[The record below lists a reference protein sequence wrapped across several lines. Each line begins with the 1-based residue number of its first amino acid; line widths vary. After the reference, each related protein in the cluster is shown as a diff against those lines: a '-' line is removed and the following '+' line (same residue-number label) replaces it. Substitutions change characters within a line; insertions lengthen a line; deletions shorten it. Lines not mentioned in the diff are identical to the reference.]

1 MADIQASINT
11 AVAFAKKWEGLYS
24 GSPTSSKK
32 VSADAVPN
40 TLIYAYYDKL
50 GGFWTIGWG
59 NTYYK
64 NGAKVKDGDR
74 IYKAEA
80 DEMILWEMTEKEKEV
95 SDFVDSSKLTNNEYA
110 ALLSI
115 AYNAG
120 ATGLKRTS
128 IDESLNTKTRQET
141 ANIIK
146 DSILTAKGRYVQ
158 GLKNRRIDES
168 KLFLGEYNQLYSYY
182 LRNSTDINL
191 LLLGVLI
198 ISSTLYFR
206 KKFKNK

>member
-1 MADIQASINT
+1 MADVQASINT

-32 VSADAVPN
+32 VSDTAAPN
-40 TLIYAYYDKL
+40 TPIYAYYDKL
-50 GGFWTIGWG
+50 GGVWTIGWG
-59 NTYYK
+59 NTYLK
-64 NGAKVKDGDR
+64 NGSKVKQGDK
-74 IYKAEA
+74 ITKAEA
-80 DEMILWEMTEKEKEV
+80 DDMITWEMTQKESEV
-95 SDFVDSSKLTNNEYA
+95 SDFIDSSKLTNNEYA

-120 ATGLKRTS
+120 ATGLKRTF

-146 DSILTAKGRYVQ
+146 DSILTAKGSYVQ

-168 KLFLGEYNQLYSYY
+168 KLFLGEYNTLYSYY
-182 LRNSTDINL
+182 LRNSGNVNL
-191 LLLGVLI
+191 AVLGALLIVG
-198 ISSTLYFR
+198 TLYLR
-206 KKFKNK
+206 KKLKK

>member
-32 VSADAVPN
+32 VSADAPPN
-40 TLIYAYYDKL
+40 TIIYAYYDKL

-64 NGAKVKDGDR
+64 NGAKVKSGDK

-80 DEMILWEMTEKEKEV
+80 DEMILWEMTQKEKEV
-95 SDFVDSSKLTNNEYA
+95 SDFIDTTRLTNNEYA

-120 ATGLKRTS
+120 ATGLKGTA
-128 IDESLNTKTRQET
+128 IDESLNTKSRQET
-141 ANIIK
+141 ADIIK
-146 DSILTAKGRYVQ
+146 DSILTAKGNYSQ

-168 KLFLGEYNQLYSYY
+168 KLFLGEYNTLYSYY
-182 LRNSTDINL
+182 LRNSGNVNL
-191 LLLGVLI
+191 AVLGALLIVG
-198 ISSTLYFR
+198 TLYLR
-206 KKFKNK
+206 KKLKK

>member
-1 MADIQASINT
+1 MADKQASINT

-32 VSADAVPN
+32 VSDTAAAN
-40 TLIYAYYDKL
+40 TPIYAYYDKL
-50 GGFWTIGWG
+50 GGVWTIGWG

-64 NGAKVKDGDR
+64 NGSKVKQGDK
-74 IYKAEA
+74 IFKSEA
-80 DEMILWEMTEKEKEV
+80 DEMILWEMTQKESEIN
-95 SDFVDSSKLTNNEYA
+95 DFIDSSRLTNNEYA

-120 ATGLKRTS
+120 AYGLKITAL
-128 IDESLNTKTRQET
+128 DESLSSKTRQET

-146 DSILTAKGRYVQ
+146 DSILTASGSYSQ

-168 KLFLGEYNQLYSYY
+168 KLFLGEYNTLYSYY
-182 LRNSTDINL
+182 LRNSGNVNL
-191 LLLGVLI
+191 AVLGVLLI
-198 ISSTLYFR
+198 VGTLYLR
-206 KKFKNK
+206 KKLTN

>member
-1 MADIQASINT
+1 MADKQASINT

-32 VSADAVPN
+32 VSDTALPN
-40 TLIYAYYDKL
+40 TPIYAYYDSL
-50 GGFWTIGWG
+50 GRVWTIGWG
-59 NTYYK
+59 NTYYQ
-64 NGAKVKDGDR
+64 NGSKVKQGDK
-74 IYKAEA
+74 ITKAEA
-80 DEMILWEMTEKEKEV
+80 DDMITWEMTQKEKEV
-95 SDFVDSSKLTNNEYA
+95 SSFIDSDSLTNNEYA

-128 IDESLNTKTRQET
+128 IDESLNTKSRQET

-146 DSILTAKGRYVQ
+146 DSILTASGNYSQ

-182 LRNSTDINL
+182 LRNSGNVNL
-191 LLLGVLI
+191 AVLGVLLI
-198 ISSTLYFR
+198 LGTLYLR
-206 KKFKNK
+206 KKLKK